1 MSQTPNPHDPYGTEP
16 SASVP
21 PQTPAPH
28 EDAPSGDMPAPT
40 SDPALHPH
48 DPFALDPSDPQQPAP
63 DQAGPAPQPGGYDQG
78 ASPGAGP
85 AHANA
90 QQTTSGPAAP
100 PAARQQPPPDTAGPA
115 PQPGGYD
122 QGASPAAGP
131 AHANAQQTT
140 SGPAAPPADLKGVHE
155 GALSGQPVS
164 DSDARLWSLF
174 AHLSAIIGYIVGVGF
189 LGWLGPLIIFLVY
202 KDRDRYV
209 RYNAAEA
216 LNAAIAV
223 AILSVVL
230 WIGIAI
236 IGVITLGIGFLLS
249 PIAYIPAVVH
259 CIFAIVGAVKSNQ
272 GAWWNYPVN

>member
-78 ASPGAGP
+78 ASPG
-85 AHANA
+85 
-90 QQTTSGPAAP
+90 
-100 PAARQQPPPDTAGPA
+100 
-115 PQPGGYD
+115 
-122 QGASPAAGP
+122 AGP

-272 GAWWNYPVN
+272 GAWWNYPVNLRLVK

>member
-21 PQTPAPH
+21 PQSPAPH

-100 PAARQQPPPDTAGPA
+100 PA
-115 PQPGGYD
+115 
-122 QGASPAAGP
+122 
-131 AHANAQQTT
+131 
-140 SGPAAPPADLKGVHE
+140 DLKGVHE
-155 GALSGQPVS
+155 GALSGQPVG

-272 GAWWNYPVN
+272 GAWWNYPVNLRLVK

>member
-90 QQTTSGPAAP
+90 QQTKIGRASCRAMGWGTAERR
-100 PAARQQPPPDTAGPA
+100 ARQDTRRG
-115 PQPGGYD
+115 
-122 QGASPAAGP
+122 
-131 AHANAQQTT
+131 
-140 SGPAAPPADLKGVHE
+140 
-155 GALSGQPVS
+155 
-164 DSDARLWSLF
+164 
-174 AHLSAIIGYIVGVGF
+174 
-189 LGWLGPLIIFLVY
+189 
-202 KDRDRYV
+202 
-209 RYNAAEA
+209 
-216 LNAAIAV
+216 
-223 AILSVVL
+223 
-230 WIGIAI
+230 
-236 IGVITLGIGFLLS
+236 
-249 PIAYIPAVVH
+249 
-259 CIFAIVGAVKSNQ
+259 
-272 GAWWNYPVN
+272 